1 MSFDPSL
8 PANGSPLSSAEM
20 RTQLTGLKALIDAV
34 PTISSA
40 VVDAVN
46 TLPPGQSAAV
56 SASVVGGVLHLTLDL
71 PQGETG
77 SAGTPGAPGEPGTP
91 GEPGLPGTPG
101 EPGLPGTPGEPGMP
115 GEPGAPGEVT
125 NADLSNAISGTSNN
139 SNAVISLDSA
149 FNDPPNVSDLEL
161 LRSKLNELI
170 FALRR

>member
-77 SAGTPGAPGEPGTP
+77 PAGTPGAPGE
-91 GEPGLPGTPG
+91 PGTPG

-139 SNAVISLDSA
+139 SNAVTSLDSA